1 MVAFCDTKPHE
12 IELSELKHKP
22 GQIQVY
28 QIIFAKDS

>member
-12 IELSELKHKP
+12 IALSELKKNP
-22 GQIQVY
+22 VQITAY